1 MSIDVYINDIVVQ
14 SQSTSINKNKQV
26 NIICYLLKEG
36 KKTEC
41 IYENDKNYQLH
52 DHFAE
57 ETVMLFY
64 KNKRIGE
71 EFKYNGLKADDTLTE
86 TTDFKYVDNIFDKNK
101 KELHVYEINLISSDG
116 DATIDKLVV
125 TCDNKNS
132 IKEFKCGQFE
142 ARAKRQNLYKR
153 AMN

>member
-1 MSIDVYINDIVVQ
+1 MDVYINDIAAQ
-14 SQSTSINKNKQV
+14 SQSTSINKNKLGK
-26 NIICYLLKEG
+26 YHMLSFKEG

-41 IYENDKNYQLH
+41 IYENNKNYQLH

-71 EFKYNGLKADDTLTE
+71 KFKYNGLKADDTLTE
-86 TTDFKYVDNIFDKNK
+86 TTDFKYVDTIFDKNK
-101 KELHVYEINLISSDG
+101 NELHVYEIDLLSSSDD
-116 DATIDKLVV
+116 DAMFDKLRV

-142 ARAKRQNLYKR
+142 AKAKRQHLYKR